1 MLWKL
6 KILLSKELK
15 CNKNTMKSN
24 KDNINSENKYVRGR
38 LLVLKFLWLLK
49 WSIVNQGTF
58 SRVNL
63 NRLHICTRSAREKI
77 RMIFRF
83 RKWKSFEDAQR
94 KNKKNWA

>member
-1 MLWKL
+1 
-6 KILLSKELK
+6 
-15 CNKNTMKSN
+15 MKSN

-49 WSIVNQGTF
+49 WSIVNQGTS

-63 NRLHICTRSAREKI
+63 NRLHICTRPAREKI

-83 RKWKSFEDAQR
+83 RKWKSFEVAQR
-94 KNKKNWA
+94 KNI